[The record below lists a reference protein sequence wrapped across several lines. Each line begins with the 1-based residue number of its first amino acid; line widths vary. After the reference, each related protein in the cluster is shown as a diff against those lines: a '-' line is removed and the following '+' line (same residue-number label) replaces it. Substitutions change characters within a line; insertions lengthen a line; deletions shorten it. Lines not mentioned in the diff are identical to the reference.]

1 MHWAPIPIWEGTA
14 SARNSLVKKRRATLG
29 VITALFVVATL
40 IWMPPAVFPNLGF
53 PIGYYGKFNRIRSA
67 IERRPA
73 VQIVSIA
80 MHRDL
85 TLEDF
90 WITVRRNDGSQV
102 EIAFQN
108 ANIRSYEDLLKE
120 LDVLDR

>member
-1 MHWAPIPIWEGTA
+1 MRT
-14 SARNSLVKKRRATLG
+14 RRALLG
-29 VITALFVVATL
+29 AGLIAVLFVTAML

-53 PIGYYGKFNRIRSA
+53 PFGYYGKFNRIRSA
-67 IERRPA
+67 IEQRPGA
-73 VQIVSIA
+73 EIVSIA

-90 WITVRRNDGSQV
+90 WITVRKMDGQQV
-102 EIAFQN
+102 KIAFQN